1 MHDDFSEK
9 EPKNIWQN
17 QPTEPSAM
25 TLETIRE
32 KVRKLHTQTGRQLLG
47 TLVGPLVVAFFLV
60 FGLKQFPS
68 LRHLLQ
74 PLFALALVWSLA
86 GLYFLSRGRR
96 SPRAPEDMGF
106 STGLE
111 FCRREIERQRDYL
124 RRVVLWGFGPV
135 ILAIGTFVLALALAA
150 GRGIFPK
157 AMPFMTLVVVWI
169 VAYFAIRMRQQRGLQ
184 REIEELNKIE
194 TENNW

>member
-1 MHDDFSEK
+1 
-9 EPKNIWQN
+9 
-17 QPTEPSAM
+17 
-25 TLETIRE
+25 
-32 KVRKLHTQTGRQLLG
+32 
-47 TLVGPLVVAFFLV
+47 
-60 FGLKQFPS
+60 
-68 LRHLLQ
+68 
-74 PLFALALVWSLA
+74 
-86 GLYFLSRGRR
+86 
-96 SPRAPEDMGF
+96 MGF